1 MEERCAGELSN
12 KDATGGVFD
21 RIAGMDTDAIKARD
35 IVHKREHA
43 TEMRGFGQRQF
54 VPPDRDSSL
63 GMGSVR
69 DCGWFKGAAKRLA
82 TDEKDARCFVG
93 RGVGSNQ

>member
-1 MEERCAGELSN
+1 MEERCAGELSD
-12 KDATGGVFD
+12 KDAAGGVFD
-21 RIAGMDTDAIKARD
+21 RVAGMDTDALEARD

-43 TEMRGFGQRQF
+43 TEMRGSGQRQF
-54 VPPDRDSSL
+54 VPPERDSSL

-69 DCGWFKGAAKRLA
+69 DCGWFKRAAKGLA
-82 TDEKDARCFVG
+82 TDKKNARCFGG